1 MLGTIIHF
9 FFNVI
14 PSWIDFLMSI
24 PHSNDST
31 PIPFAEINRRCSRL
45 QKTIKEEEIDGIL
58 IVQRVDLLYFSGT
71 AQEGILYV
79 PAEGDPVLF
88 IKRYIPRARRESPLS
103 QILPIDS
110 LRDIPGCLMD
120 QYSTLPRTLGL
131 EFDVMP
137 VAEFKFYQKCFPSQ
151 KLVDAS
157 ASILDVRKIK
167 SPWDIQQMEH
177 TAEMSSQ
184 TFDHMRQIL
193 TPGLSEMAFAGLFEN
208 FARDRGHAGK
218 LRVRNYRTEGY
229 SWHVLSGKSGG
240 MTGVLD
246 SPASG
251 EGSSYAFP
259 CGAGKKTISAGE
271 PIMVDFASVLNGFHM
286 DETRMFAIGQMPN
299 KALQAAQAAMAIHQE
314 LLDTIK
320 PGMCAHDVFSHALH
334 IAESSGYKESYLG
347 IPGHQVSFIGH
358 GIGYE
363 LIEPPIIARA
373 KEDILRPG
381 MTIALEPK
389 FVFENEFSA
398 GIESVFLVTDTGTRL
413 ISKTPLEIFI
423 C

>member
-1 MLGTIIHF
+1 MNILD
-9 FFNVI
+9 
-14 PSWIDFLMSI
+14 S
-24 PHSNDST
+24 SNDT
-31 PIPFAEINRRCSRL
+31 PIPSVEINRRCSDL
-45 QKTIKEEEIDGIL
+45 QKTVQKREIDGVL
-58 IVQRVDLLYFSGT
+58 IEQRVDLLYFSGT
-71 AQEGILYV
+71 AQDGVLYV
-79 PAEGDPVLF
+79 PAEGEPVLF
-88 IKRYIPRARRESPLS
+88 IKRYLPRAIKESPLN
-103 QILPIDS
+103 QIIPVDS
-110 LRDIPGCLMD
+110 LRDIPGCLTD
-120 QYSTLPRTLGL
+120 QYGILPRTLGL

-137 VAEFKFYQKCFPSQ
+137 VAEFRFFQNCFPAQ

-167 SPWDIQQMEH
+167 SPWDIQQMER

-184 TFDHMRQIL
+184 TFDYMRQTL
-193 TPGLSEMAFAGLFEN
+193 TSGLSEMVFAGLFET

-229 SWHVLSGKSGG
+229 SWHVLSGENGG

-259 CGAGKKTISAGE
+259 CGAGRKTICAGE
-271 PIMVDFASVLNGFHM
+271 PVMVDFASVLNGFHM
-286 DETRMFAIGQMPN
+286 DETRMFAIGKMPG
-299 KALQAAQAAMAIHQE
+299 KALRTARAAMAIHQE

-320 PGMCAHDVFSHALH
+320 PGMCAHDVLSHALH
-334 IAESSGYKESYLG
+334 IAESLGYKQSYLG
-347 IPGHQVSFIGH
+347 IPGNQVSFVGH

-373 KEDILRPG
+373 KEDILLPG
-381 MTIALEPK
+381 MTVALEPK

-398 GIESVFLVTDTGTRL
+398 GIESVFLVTDTGARL
-413 ISKTPLEIFI
+413 ISKTPVAVFI